1 MELAIPIVALGGM
14 YLVSNQNKKSN
25 GYDNGGNNANANTN
39 TNRIKESFLNAGSNN
54 PNSRLNQPN
63 VLPNTNIPTT
73 NYPIMLPN
81 TGSNVNAYA
90 QPNAVTDK
98 FYNASVGQRV
108 LQNPDQFGNSYNPN
122 TNSKKNPGFTSPNT
136 VYSLTGEPINQT
148 NFQHNN
154 MVPFF
159 GAKIKGRTADANAME
174 SVLDTLSGSGS
185 QKIRK
190 EERAPL
196 FAPQNDIHYVN
207 GMPSVSDFIQSRVM
221 PGNKM
226 SNVKPWEEVQVGP
239 GLDQGYTAKG
249 SDGFNSG
256 MEARDKWADR
266 NVDQLRTLNN
276 PKVTFG
282 LETHEGPAYSWNNLN
297 APNPDTFGKVEKYLP
312 DKFFLNTSDR
322 WLTTT
327 GIEKAQ
333 TARAKEV
340 YKPQS
345 RVCTSTEY
353 YGADSNVTGTNTYA
367 PENYEPAKRPEY
379 GAKPVT
385 NAHNGGK
392 NFTPGANDY
401 GRDGYK
407 LLSNN
412 RGTTKGHE
420 GGIIHG
426 ALRAVVAPVLDFL
439 RPSRKENAIGN
450 IRLYGDVK
458 PACGSSGIV
467 YNPASR
473 APTTIKETTEGL
485 LGFDHLNVDAQNSG
499 SGYLANP
506 QQAIYNQRDTTNVQY
521 VGTSGG
527 ATNQGVGVYEAQ
539 YNQHN
544 NVNKMTTSFTPAGN
558 MNLFNPTEN
567 ICMKRNDEN
576 CDTWIPNPVFR
587 ISNPPG
593 PQTYGKL
600 EKYPQHY
607 QESVNCERIQPDILD
622 AFRKNP
628 YTQSLHSYVFP

>member
-14 YLVSNQNKKSN
+14 YLVSNQNKKNDTAGS
-25 GYDNGGNNANANTN
+25 
-39 TNRIKESFLNAGSNN
+39 IKSLKESFVTSNN
-54 PNSRLNQPN
+54 PNNRANNPN

-81 TGSNVNAYA
+81 TGSNVNVYS
-90 QPNAVTDK
+90 QPYAVTDK
-98 FYNASVGQRV
+98 YYNASVGNRV

-122 TNSKKNPGFTSPNT
+122 TNSKKNPEFTSPNT
-136 VYSLTGEPINQT
+136 VYSLTGQPINQ
-148 NFQHNN
+148 NKFEHNN

-159 GAKIKGRTADANAME
+159 GAKIKGRTTDANAIE
-174 SVLDTLSGSGS
+174 SVLDMYSGAGS
-185 QKIRK
+185 QTIRK

-196 FAPQNDIHYVN
+196 FAPQNNINYVS
-207 GMPSVSDFIQSRVM
+207 GMPSNTDYLQSRVM
-221 PGNKM
+221 PGTKM
-226 SNVKPWEEVQVGP
+226 SNVKPWEEIQVGP
-239 GLDQGYTAKG
+239 GLDRGYTAKG
-249 SDGFNSG
+249 SDGFNAG
-256 MEARDKWADR
+256 MEARDKWVDR
-266 NVDQLRTLNN
+266 NVDQLRTVNN
-276 PKVTFG
+276 PKITFG
-282 LETHEGPAYSWNNLN
+282 LESHEGPAYNWNNLS
-297 APNPDTFGKVEKYLP
+297 APNPETYGKVEKYLP

-353 YGADSNVTGTNTYA
+353 FGADSNVTGTNTYA
-367 PENYEPAKRPEY
+367 PENYESAKRPESC
-379 GAKPVT
+379 AKPVT

-392 NFTPGANDY
+392 NYTPGENDY

-412 RGTTKGHE
+412 RNTTKTHE
-420 GGIIHG
+420 GGIIYG
-426 ALRAVVAPVLDFL
+426 ALRAVVAPVLDIL
-439 RPSRKENAIGN
+439 RPSRKENSIGN

-458 PACGSSGIV
+458 PAFGSSGVV
-467 YNPASR
+467 YNPANR

-485 LGFDHLNVDAQNSG
+485 LGFNHLNVDAQTAG
-499 SGYLANP
+499 SGYLVNP
-506 QQAIYNQRDTTNVQY
+506 QQATFNQRDTTNVQY

-544 NVNKMTTSFTPAGN
+544 NVNKISTSFTPAGN
-558 MNLFNPTEN
+558 INLFSPTEN
-567 ICMKRNDEN
+567 ICAKRNDDN
-576 CDTWIPNPVFR
+576 CEPWVPNPVFR
-587 ISNPPG
+587 ISNSPG
-593 PQTYGKL
+593 VETYGKI
-600 EKYPQHY
+600 EKYPQSY
-607 QESVNCERIQPDILD
+607 QESVNCARIQPDILD

-628 YTQSLHSYVFP
+628 YTQSLHSSIFS

>member
-14 YLVSNQNKKSN
+14 YLVSNQNKKNDAGS
-25 GYDNGGNNANANTN
+25 
-39 TNRIKESFLNAGSNN
+39 IKSLKESFITSNN
-54 PNSRLNQPN
+54 PNNRANNPT

-81 TGSNVNAYA
+81 TGSNVNAYSH
-90 QPNAVTDK
+90 PNAVTDK
-98 FYNASVGQRV
+98 FYNASVGNRV

-136 VYSLTGEPINQT
+136 VYSLTGQPINQ
-148 NFQHNN
+148 NKFEHNN

-159 GAKIKGRTADANAME
+159 GAKIKGRTADANAIE
-174 SVLDTLSGSGS
+174 SVLDTYSGAGS

-196 FAPQNDIHYVN
+196 FAPQNNINYVS
-207 GMPSVSDFIQSRVM
+207 GMPSNTDYLQSRVM
-221 PGNKM
+221 PGTKM
-226 SNVKPWEEVQVGP
+226 SNVKPWEEIQVGP
-239 GLDQGYTAKG
+239 GLDRGYTAKG
-249 SDGFNSG
+249 SDGFNAG
-256 MEARDKWADR
+256 MEARDKWVDR
-266 NVDQLRTLNN
+266 NVDQLRTVNN
-276 PKVTFG
+276 PKITFG
-282 LETHEGPAYSWNNLN
+282 LETHEGPAYNWNNLS
-297 APNPDTFGKVEKYLP
+297 APTPETYGKVEKYLP
-312 DKFFLNTSDR
+312 DKFYLNTSDR
-322 WLTTT
+322 WFTTT

-345 RVCTSTEY
+345 RVCTTTEY
-353 YGADSNVTGTNTYA
+353 FGADSNVTGTNTYA
-367 PENYEPAKRPEY
+367 PENYESAKRPEY
-379 GAKPVT
+379 SAKPVT

-392 NFTPGANDY
+392 NYTPGENDY

-412 RGTTKGHE
+412 RNTTKSHE
-420 GGIIHG
+420 GGIIYG
-426 ALRAVVAPVLDFL
+426 ALRAVVAPVLDIL
-439 RPSRKENAIGN
+439 RPSRKENTIGN

-458 PACGSSGIV
+458 PACGSSGVV
-467 YNPASR
+467 YNPANR

-485 LGFDHLNVDAQNSG
+485 LGFNHLNVDAQTAG
-499 SGYLANP
+499 SGYLVNP
-506 QQAIYNQRDTTNVQY
+506 QQAIFNQRDTTNVQY

-544 NVNKMTTSFTPAGN
+544 NVNKISTSFTPAGN

-567 ICMKRNDEN
+567 ICTKRHDDN
-576 CDTWIPNPVFR
+576 CEPWVPNPVFR
-587 ISNPPG
+587 ISNSPG
-593 PQTYGKL
+593 VETYGKI
-600 EKYPQHY
+600 EKYPQSY
-607 QESVNCERIQPDILD
+607 QESVNCARIQPEILD

-628 YTQSLHSYVFP
+628 YTQSLHSSIFS

>member
-14 YLVSNQNKKSN
+14 YLVSNQNKKNDAGS
-25 GYDNGGNNANANTN
+25 
-39 TNRIKESFLNAGSNN
+39 IKSLKESFITSNN
-54 PNSRLNQPN
+54 PNNRANNPT

-81 TGSNVNAYA
+81 TGSNVNAYSH
-90 QPNAVTDK
+90 PNAVTDK
-98 FYNASVGQRV
+98 FYNASVGNRV

-136 VYSLTGEPINQT
+136 VYSLTGQPINQ
-148 NFQHNN
+148 NKFEHNN

-159 GAKIKGRTADANAME
+159 GAKIKGRTADANAIE
-174 SVLDTLSGSGS
+174 SVLDTYSGAGS
-185 QKIRK
+185 QKIHK

-196 FAPQNDIHYVN
+196 FAPQNNINYVS
-207 GMPSVSDFIQSRVM
+207 GMPSNTDYLQSRVM
-221 PGNKM
+221 PGTKM
-226 SNVKPWEEVQVGP
+226 SNVKPWEEIQVGP
-239 GLDQGYTAKG
+239 GLDRGYTAKG
-249 SDGFNSG
+249 SDGFNAG
-256 MEARDKWADR
+256 MEARDKWVDR
-266 NVDQLRTLNN
+266 NVDQLRTVNN
-276 PKVTFG
+276 PKITFG
-282 LETHEGPAYSWNNLN
+282 LETHEGPAYNWNNLS
-297 APNPDTFGKVEKYLP
+297 APNPETYGKVEKYLP
-312 DKFFLNTSDR
+312 DKFYLNTSDR
-322 WLTTT
+322 WFTTT

-345 RVCTSTEY
+345 RVCTTTEY
-353 YGADSNVTGTNTYA
+353 FGADSNVVGTNTYA

-379 GAKPVT
+379 SAKPVT

-392 NFTPGANDY
+392 NYTPGENDY

-412 RGTTKGHE
+412 RNTTKSHE

-426 ALRAVVAPVLDFL
+426 AMRAVVAPILDLL
-439 RPSRKENAIGN
+439 RPSRKENTIGN

-458 PACGSSGIV
+458 PACGSSGVV
-467 YNPASR
+467 YNPANR

-485 LGFDHLNVDAQNSG
+485 LGFNHLNMDAQTAG
-499 SGYLANP
+499 SGYLVNP
-506 QQAIYNQRDTTNVQY
+506 QQATFNQRDTTNVQY

-544 NVNKMTTSFTPAGN
+544 NVNKISTSFTPAGN

-567 ICMKRNDEN
+567 ICTKRHDDN
-576 CDTWIPNPVFR
+576 CEPWIPNPVFR
-587 ISNPPG
+587 ISNSPG
-593 PQTYGKL
+593 VETYGKL
-600 EKYPQHY
+600 EKYPQSY
-607 QESVNCERIQPDILD
+607 QESVNCARIQPDILD

-628 YTQSLHSYVFP
+628 YTQSLHSSVFP

>member
-14 YLVSNQNKKSN
+14 YLVSNQNKKNDTAGS
-25 GYDNGGNNANANTN
+25 
-39 TNRIKESFLNAGSNN
+39 IKKLKESFITSSNPYN
-54 PNSRLNQPN
+54 RANNPN
-63 VLPNTNIPTT
+63 VLPNTNIPPT
-73 NYPIMLPN
+73 NYPVLLPN
-81 TGSNVNAYA
+81 TGSNVNAYP

-98 FYNASVGQRV
+98 FYNASVGNQV
-108 LQNPDQFGNSYNPN
+108 LRNPDQFGNSYNPN
-122 TNSKKNPGFTSPNT
+122 TNSKKNPSFTSPNT
-136 VYSLTGEPINQT
+136 VYSLTGQPINQ
-148 NFQHNN
+148 NKFEHNN

-159 GAKIKGRTADANAME
+159 GAKIRGRTVDANATE
-174 SVLDTLSGSGS
+174 SVLDTYSGAGS
-185 QKIRK
+185 QKIHK

-196 FAPQNDIHYVN
+196 FAPQNAINYVN
-207 GMPSVSDFIQSRVM
+207 GMPSVTDFIQSRVM
-221 PGNKM
+221 PGSKM
-226 SNVKPWEEVQVGP
+226 ANVKPWEEIHVGP

-256 MEARDKWADR
+256 MEARDKWVDR
-266 NVDQLRTLNN
+266 NVDQLRTVNN
-276 PKVTFG
+276 PKITFG
-282 LETHEGPAYSWNNLN
+282 LESHEGPAYNWNNLS
-297 APNPDTFGKVEKYLP
+297 APTPETYGKVEKYLP
-312 DKFFLNTSDR
+312 DKFYLNTSDR
-322 WLTTT
+322 WFTTT
-327 GIEKAQ
+327 GLEKAQ

-345 RVCTSTEY
+345 RVCTTSEY
-353 YGADSNVTGTNTYA
+353 YGADSNVMGTNTYA

-379 GAKPVT
+379 SAKPIT
-385 NAHNGGK
+385 NAHTGHK
-392 NFTPGANDY
+392 NFTPGENDY

-412 RGTTKGHE
+412 RNTTKSHE

-426 ALRAVVAPVLDFL
+426 AMRAVVAPILDLL

-467 YNPASR
+467 YNPANR

-485 LGFDHLNVDAQNSG
+485 LGFNHLNVDAQTAG
-499 SGYLANP
+499 SGYLVNP
-506 QQAIYNQRDTTNVQY
+506 QQATFNQRDTTNVQY

-544 NVNKMTTSFTPAGN
+544 NVNKISTSFTPAGN

-567 ICMKRNDEN
+567 ICTKRHDDN
-576 CDTWIPNPVFR
+576 CEPWIPNPAFR
-587 ISNPPG
+587 IPNPPG
-593 PQTYGKL
+593 VETYGKL
-600 EKYPQHY
+600 EKYPQSY
-607 QESVNCERIQPDILD
+607 QESVNCARIQPDILD

-628 YTQSLHSYVFP
+628 YTQSLHSYGFS

>member
-14 YLVSNQNKKSN
+14 YLVSNQNKKNDAGSIKN
-25 GYDNGGNNANANTN
+25 S
-39 TNRIKESFLNAGSNN
+39 KESFITSNN
-54 PNSRLNQPN
+54 PNNRANNPN

-73 NYPIMLPN
+73 NYPVMLPN
-81 TGSNVNAYA
+81 TGSNVNAYS

-98 FYNASVGQRV
+98 FYNASVGNQV
-108 LQNPDQFGNSYNPN
+108 LRNPDQFGNSYNPN
-122 TNSKKNPGFTSPNT
+122 TNSKNNPGFTSPNT
-136 VYSLTGEPINQT
+136 VYSLTGQPINQ
-148 NFQHNN
+148 NKFEHNN

-159 GAKIKGRTADANAME
+159 GAKIRGRTVDANSTE
-174 SVLDTLSGSGS
+174 SVLDTYSGAGS
-185 QKIRK
+185 QKIHK

-196 FAPQNDIHYVN
+196 FAPQNAINYVN
-207 GMPSVSDFIQSRVM
+207 GMPSVTDFIQSRVM
-221 PGNKM
+221 PGSKM
-226 SNVKPWEEVQVGP
+226 ANVKPWEEIQVGP
-239 GLDQGYTAKG
+239 GLDRGYTAKG

-256 MEARDKWADR
+256 MEARDKWVDR
-266 NVDQLRTLNN
+266 NVDQLRTVNN
-276 PKVTFG
+276 PKITFG
-282 LETHEGPAYSWNNLN
+282 LESHEGPAYNWNNLS
-297 APNPDTFGKVEKYLP
+297 APTPETYGKVEKYLP

-345 RVCTSTEY
+345 RVCTTTEY
-353 YGADSNVTGTNTYA
+353 FGADSNVMGTNTYA

-379 GAKPVT
+379 SAKPVT
-385 NAHNGGK
+385 NAHTGGK
-392 NFTPGANDY
+392 NFTPGENDY

-412 RGTTKGHE
+412 RNTTKSHE

-426 ALRAVVAPVLDFL
+426 AMRAVIAPILDLL

-458 PACGSSGIV
+458 PACGSSGVV
-467 YNPASR
+467 YNPANR

-485 LGFDHLNVDAQNSG
+485 LGFNHLNVDAQTAG
-499 SGYLANP
+499 SGYLVNP
-506 QQAIYNQRDTTNVQY
+506 QQATFNQRDTTNVQY
-521 VGTSGG
+521 VGASGG

-544 NVNKMTTSFTPAGN
+544 NVNKMSTSFTPAGN

-567 ICMKRNDEN
+567 ICTKRHDDN
-576 CDTWIPNPVFR
+576 CDPWIPNPVFR

-593 PQTYGKL
+593 VETYGKL
-600 EKYPQHY
+600 EKYPQSY
-607 QESVNCERIQPDILD
+607 QESVNCARIQPDILD

>member
-14 YLVSNQNKKSN
+14 YLVSNQNKKNDAS
-25 GYDNGGNNANANTN
+25 GS
-39 TNRIKESFLNAGSNN
+39 IKSLKESFITSNN
-54 PNSRLNQPN
+54 PNNRANNPN

-73 NYPIMLPN
+73 NYPTMLPN
-81 TGSNVNAYA
+81 TGSNVNAYP

-98 FYNASVGQRV
+98 FYNASVGDQV
-108 LQNPDQFGNSYNPN
+108 LRNPTQFGNSYNPN
-122 TNSKKNPGFTSPNT
+122 TNPKKNPGFTSPNT
-136 VYSLTGEPINQT
+136 VLSLTGQPINQ
-148 NFQHNN
+148 NKFEHNN

-159 GAKIKGRTADANAME
+159 GAKIRGRTVDANATE
-174 SVLDTLSGSGS
+174 SVLDTFSGAGS

-196 FAPQNDIHYVN
+196 FAPQNAINYVN
-207 GMPSVSDFIQSRVM
+207 GMPSVTDFIQSRVM

-226 SNVKPWEEVQVGP
+226 ANVKPWEEIHVGP

-256 MEARDKWADR
+256 MEARDKWVDR
-266 NVDQLRTLNN
+266 NVDQLRTTNN
-276 PKVTFG
+276 PKITFG
-282 LETHEGPAYSWNNLN
+282 LESHEGPAYNWNNLN
-297 APNPDTFGKVEKYLP
+297 APTPETYGKVEKYLP
-312 DKFFLNTSDR
+312 DKFYLNTSDR
-322 WLTTT
+322 WFTTT
-327 GIEKAQ
+327 GLEKAQ

-345 RVCTSTEY
+345 RVCTTTEY
-353 YGADSNVTGTNTYA
+353 FGADSNVMGTNTYA
-367 PENYEPAKRPEY
+367 PENYEPAKRPESS
-379 GAKPVT
+379 
-385 NAHNGGK
+385 AHPISHAHSSGK
-392 NFTPGANDY
+392 HAPGQNDH

-412 RGTTKGHE
+412 RNTTKNHE

-426 ALRAVVAPVLDFL
+426 AMRAVVAPILDLL
-439 RPSRKENAIGN
+439 RPSRKENSIGN

-458 PACGSSGIV
+458 PACGSSGVV
-467 YNPASR
+467 YNPANR

-485 LGFDHLNVDAQNSG
+485 LGFNHLNVDAQTAG
-499 SGYLANP
+499 SGYLVNP
-506 QQAIYNQRDTTNVQY
+506 QQATFNQRDTTNVQY

-558 MNLFNPTEN
+558 TNMFNPTEN
-567 ICMKRNDEN
+567 ICMKRQDDN
-576 CDTWIPNPVFR
+576 CDPWVPNPVFR

-593 PQTYGKL
+593 VETYGKL
-600 EKYPQHY
+600 EKYPQSY
-607 QESVNCERIQPDILD
+607 QESVNCARIQPDILD

>member
-14 YLVSNQNKKSN
+14 YLVSNQNKKNDTAGS
-25 GYDNGGNNANANTN
+25 
-39 TNRIKESFLNAGSNN
+39 IKKLKESFITSSNPYN
-54 PNSRLNQPN
+54 RANNPN
-63 VLPNTNIPTT
+63 VLPNTNIPPT
-73 NYPIMLPN
+73 NYPVLLPN
-81 TGSNVNAYA
+81 TGSNVNAYP

-98 FYNASVGQRV
+98 FYNASVGNQV
-108 LQNPDQFGNSYNPN
+108 LRNPDQFGNSYNPN
-122 TNSKKNPGFTSPNT
+122 TNSKKNPSFTSPNT
-136 VYSLTGEPINQT
+136 VYSLTGQPINQ
-148 NFQHNN
+148 NKFEHNN

-159 GAKIKGRTADANAME
+159 GAKIRGRTVDANATE
-174 SVLDTLSGSGS
+174 SVLDTYSGAGS
-185 QKIRK
+185 QKIHK

-196 FAPQNDIHYVN
+196 FAPQNAINYVN
-207 GMPSVSDFIQSRVM
+207 GMPSVTDFIQSRVM
-221 PGNKM
+221 PGSKM
-226 SNVKPWEEVQVGP
+226 ANVKPWEEIHVGP

-256 MEARDKWADR
+256 MEARDKWVDR
-266 NVDQLRTLNN
+266 NVDQLRTVNN
-276 PKVTFG
+276 PKITFG
-282 LETHEGPAYSWNNLN
+282 LESHEGPAYNWNNLS
-297 APNPDTFGKVEKYLP
+297 APTPETYGKVEKYLP
-312 DKFFLNTSDR
+312 DKFYLNTSDR
-322 WLTTT
+322 WFTTT
-327 GIEKAQ
+327 GLEKAQ

-345 RVCTSTEY
+345 RVCTTSEY
-353 YGADSNVTGTNTYA
+353 YGADSNVMGTNTYA

-379 GAKPVT
+379 SAKPIT
-385 NAHNGGK
+385 NAHTGHK
-392 NFTPGANDY
+392 NFTPGENDY

-412 RGTTKGHE
+412 RNTTKSHE

-426 ALRAVVAPVLDFL
+426 AMRAVVAPILDLL

-467 YNPASR
+467 YNPANR

-485 LGFDHLNVDAQNSG
+485 LGFNHLNVDAQTAG
-499 SGYLANP
+499 SGYLVNP
-506 QQAIYNQRDTTNVQY
+506 QQATFNQRDTTNVQY

-544 NVNKMTTSFTPAGN
+544 NVNKISTSFTPAGN

-567 ICMKRNDEN
+567 ICTKRHDDN
-576 CDTWIPNPVFR
+576 CEPWVPNPVFR
-587 ISNPPG
+587 ISNSPG
-593 PQTYGKL
+593 VETHGKL
-600 EKYPQHY
+600 EKYPQSY
-607 QESVNCERIQPDILD
+607 QESVNCARIQPDILD

-628 YTQSLHSYVFP
+628 YTQSLHSYGFP

>member
-14 YLVSNQNKKSN
+14 YLVSNQNKKNDAGSIKN
-25 GYDNGGNNANANTN
+25 S
-39 TNRIKESFLNAGSNN
+39 KESFITSNN
-54 PNSRLNQPN
+54 PNNRANNPN

-73 NYPIMLPN
+73 NYPVMLPN
-81 TGSNVNAYA
+81 TGSNVNAYS

-98 FYNASVGQRV
+98 FYNASVGNQV
-108 LQNPDQFGNSYNPN
+108 LRNPDQFGNSYNPN
-122 TNSKKNPGFTSPNT
+122 TNSKNNPGFTSPNT
-136 VYSLTGEPINQT
+136 VYSLTGQPINQ
-148 NFQHNN
+148 NKFEHNN

-159 GAKIKGRTADANAME
+159 GAKIRGRTVDANSTE
-174 SVLDTLSGSGS
+174 SVLDTYSGAGS
-185 QKIRK
+185 QKIHK

-196 FAPQNDIHYVN
+196 FAPQNAINYVN
-207 GMPSVSDFIQSRVM
+207 GMPSVTDFIQSRVM
-221 PGNKM
+221 PGSKM
-226 SNVKPWEEVQVGP
+226 ANVKPWEEIQVGP
-239 GLDQGYTAKG
+239 GLDRGYTAKG

-256 MEARDKWADR
+256 MEARDKWVDR
-266 NVDQLRTLNN
+266 NVDQLRTVNN
-276 PKVTFG
+276 PKITFG
-282 LETHEGPAYSWNNLN
+282 LESHEGPAYNWNNLS
-297 APNPDTFGKVEKYLP
+297 APTPETYGKVEKYLP

-345 RVCTSTEY
+345 RVCTTTEY
-353 YGADSNVTGTNTYA
+353 FGADSNVMGTNTYA

-379 GAKPVT
+379 SAKPVT
-385 NAHNGGK
+385 NAHTGGK
-392 NFTPGANDY
+392 NFTPGENDY

-412 RGTTKGHE
+412 RNTTKSHE

-426 ALRAVVAPVLDFL
+426 AMRAVIAPILDLL

-458 PACGSSGIV
+458 PACGSSGVV
-467 YNPASR
+467 YNPANR

-485 LGFDHLNVDAQNSG
+485 LGFNHLNVDAQTAG
-499 SGYLANP
+499 SGYLVNP
-506 QQAIYNQRDTTNVQY
+506 QQATFNQRDTTNVQY

-544 NVNKMTTSFTPAGN
+544 NVNKISTSFTPAGN

-567 ICMKRNDEN
+567 ICTKRHDDN
-576 CDTWIPNPVFR
+576 CDPWIPNPVFR

-593 PQTYGKL
+593 VETYGKL
-600 EKYPQHY
+600 EKYPQSY
-607 QESVNCERIQPDILD
+607 QESVNCARIQPDILD

>member
-14 YLVSNQNKKSN
+14 YLVSNQNKKNDGAGS
-25 GYDNGGNNANANTN
+25 
-39 TNRIKESFLNAGSNN
+39 IKSLKESFITSNN
-54 PNSRLNQPN
+54 PNNRANNPN

-90 QPNAVTDK
+90 HPNAVTDK
-98 FYNASVGQRV
+98 FYNASVGNRV

-136 VYSLTGEPINQT
+136 VYSLTGQPINQ
-148 NFQHNN
+148 NKFEHNN

-159 GAKIKGRTADANAME
+159 GAKIKGRTADANAIE
-174 SVLDTLSGSGS
+174 SVLDTYSGAGS
-185 QKIRK
+185 QKIHK

-196 FAPQNDIHYVN
+196 FAPQNNINYVS
-207 GMPSVSDFIQSRVM
+207 GMPSNTDYLQSRVM
-221 PGNKM
+221 PGTKM
-226 SNVKPWEEVQVGP
+226 SNVKPWEEIQVGP
-239 GLDQGYTAKG
+239 GLDRGYTAKG
-249 SDGFNSG
+249 SDGFNAG
-256 MEARDKWADR
+256 MEARDKWVDR
-266 NVDQLRTLNN
+266 NVDQLRTVNN
-276 PKVTFG
+276 PKITFG
-282 LETHEGPAYSWNNLN
+282 LETHEGPAYNWNNLS
-297 APNPDTFGKVEKYLP
+297 APNPETYGKVEKYLP
-312 DKFFLNTSDR
+312 DKFYLNTSDR
-322 WLTTT
+322 WFTTT

-345 RVCTSTEY
+345 RVCTTTEY
-353 YGADSNVTGTNTYA
+353 FGADSNVVGTNTYA

-379 GAKPVT
+379 SAKPVT

-392 NFTPGANDY
+392 NYTPGENDY

-412 RGTTKGHE
+412 RNTTKSHE

-426 ALRAVVAPVLDFL
+426 AMRAVVAPILDLL
-439 RPSRKENAIGN
+439 RPSRKENTIGN

-458 PACGSSGIV
+458 PACGSSGVV
-467 YNPASR
+467 YNPANR

-485 LGFDHLNVDAQNSG
+485 LGFNHLNMDAQTAG
-499 SGYLANP
+499 SGYLVNP
-506 QQAIYNQRDTTNVQY
+506 QQATFNQRDTTNVQY

-544 NVNKMTTSFTPAGN
+544 NVNKISTSFTPAGN

-567 ICMKRNDEN
+567 ICTKRHDDN
-576 CDTWIPNPVFR
+576 CEPWIPNPVFR
-587 ISNPPG
+587 ISNSPG
-593 PQTYGKL
+593 VETYGKL
-600 EKYPQHY
+600 EKYPQSY
-607 QESVNCERIQPDILD
+607 QESVNCARIQPDILD

-628 YTQSLHSYVFP
+628 YTQSLHSSVFP

>member
-14 YLVSNQNKKSN
+14 YLVSNQNKKGNNGGSN
-25 GYDNGGNNANANTN
+25 GNGNGNGNSAKESFVTN
-39 TNRIKESFLNAGSNN
+39 TNLRNA
-54 PNSRLNQPN
+54 
-63 VLPNTNIPTT
+63 LPNTNVPVT
-73 NYPIMLPN
+73 NYPVMRLD
-81 TGSNVNAYA
+81 TGSEINAYPA
-90 QPNAVTDK
+90 PNAVTDK
-98 FYNASVGQRV
+98 YYNASVGNRV
-108 LQNPDQFGNSYNPN
+108 LQNPNQFGNSYNPN
-122 TNSKKNPGFTSPNT
+122 TNPKRNPGFTTPNT
-136 VYSLTGEPINQT
+136 VYSLTGDPINQ
-148 NFQHNN
+148 NDFQHNN

-159 GAKIKGRTADANAME
+159 GAKIKGRTADANAVE
-174 SVLDTLSGSGS
+174 SVLDTMSGAGS

-196 FAPQNDIHYVN
+196 FAPQNDLNFVN
-207 GMPSVSDFIQSRVM
+207 GMPNVSDFIQSRVM

-226 SNVKPWEEVQVGP
+226 ANVKPWEEIRVGP
-239 GLDQGYTAKG
+239 GLDQGYTANG

-256 MEARDKWADR
+256 MEARDKWVDR

-282 LETHEGPAYSWNNLN
+282 LESHEGPAYNWNNLN
-297 APNPDTFGKVEKYLP
+297 APTSETFGKVEKYLP

-345 RVCTSTEY
+345 RVCTSSEY
-353 YGADSNVTGTNTYA
+353 YGPDSNVTGTNTYA
-367 PENYEPAKRPEY
+367 PNNYEPAKRPEY
-379 GAKPVT
+379 AGKPIT
-385 NAHNGGK
+385 NAHSSGK
-392 NFTPGANDY
+392 HAAGDNDY
-401 GRDGYK
+401 GRDGFK
-407 LLSNN
+407 LLPNN
-412 RGTTKGHE
+412 RGTTKSHE
-420 GGIIHG
+420 GGIIYG
-426 ALRAVVAPVLDFL
+426 AMRAVVAPVLDFL

-485 LGFDHLNVDAQNSG
+485 LGFDHLNIDAQTSG

-506 QQAIYNQRDTTNVQY
+506 QQAIYNQRDTTSVQY
-521 VGTSGG
+521 VGSSGG

-544 NVNKMTTSFTPAGN
+544 NVNKISTSFTPGGSIG
-558 MNLFNPTEN
+558 LFNPTEN
-567 ICMKRNDEN
+567 ICVNRNDEN
-576 CDTWIPNPVFR
+576 CDPWIPNPVFR

-600 EKYPQHY
+600 DKYPQNY

-628 YTQSLHSYVFP
+628 YTQSLHSYVLR